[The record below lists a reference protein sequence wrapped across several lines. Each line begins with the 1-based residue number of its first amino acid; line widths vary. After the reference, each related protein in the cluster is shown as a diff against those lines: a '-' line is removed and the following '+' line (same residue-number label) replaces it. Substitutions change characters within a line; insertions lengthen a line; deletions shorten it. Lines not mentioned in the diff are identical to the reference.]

1 MPGKPA
7 SMSVNETVTRPR
19 EHLTEREIDKLMT
32 TARQEGRYG
41 HRDATAILV
50 AFWHGLRASE
60 LCALEWDQIDLTRKT
75 IRIHRAKGGD
85 PATHYLSNS
94 ELRALR
100 RLQRENPPGPHVFVS
115 ERGGPVTTAWFRKM
129 FARLGE
135 RASMPFAIH
144 PHQLRHS
151 CGYKFA
157 NEGKDTRSA
166 TSLSWGTA
174 ASIAPCVIPRWHQIG
189 FVGGKKSSVGES
201 TMSFVYWVFEDKDC
215 FVFPHNAGYVGV
227 SEYPKNR
234 WRSGAPS
241 RKHRRQAS

>member
-1 MPGKPA
+1 MLNKSP
-7 SMSVNETVTRPR
+7 STSVNETVTRPR

-32 TARQEGRYG
+32 TARQDSRYG

-75 IRIHRAKGGD
+75 IRINRVKGGD

-115 ERGGPVTTAWFRKM
+115 ERGGPVTPAWFRKM

-135 RASMPFAIH
+135 RSKMPFSIH
-144 PHQLRHS
+144 PHMLRHS

-157 NEGKDTRSA
+157 NEGKDTRSLQA
-166 TSLSWGTA
+166 YLGHRSINSTVRYTA
-174 ASIAPCVIPRWHQIG
+174 MAP
-189 FVGGKKSSVGES
+189 
-201 TMSFVYWVFEDKDC
+201 
-215 FVFPHNAGYVGV
+215 
-227 SEYPKNR
+227 NR
-234 WRSGAPS
+234 FRGWE
-241 RKHRRQAS
+241 KE

>member
-1 MPGKPA
+1 MTNKTKVIAMLTVPP
-7 SMSVNETVTRPR
+7 STSVNETVIRPR

-32 TARQEGRYG
+32 TARQDSRYG

-50 AFWHGLRASE
+50 AFKHGLRASE

-75 IRIHRAKGGD
+75 IRIHRVKSGD

-135 RASMPFAIH
+135 RANMPFAIH
-144 PHQLRHS
+144 PHMLRHS
-151 CGYKFA
+151 CGFKFA
-157 NEGKDTRSA
+157 NEGKDTRSLQA
-166 TSLSWGTA
+166 YLGHRSINSTVRYTA
-174 ASIAPCVIPRWHQIG
+174 MAP
-189 FVGGKKSSVGES
+189 
-201 TMSFVYWVFEDKDC
+201 
-215 FVFPHNAGYVGV
+215 
-227 SEYPKNR
+227 NR
-234 WRSGAPS
+234 FRGWE
-241 RKHRRQAS
+241 KE

>member
-1 MPGKPA
+1 MTNKTGDIVMLNKAP
-7 SMSVNETVTRPR
+7 SRSVNETVTRPR

-32 TARQEGRYG
+32 TARQDSRYG

-75 IRIHRAKGGD
+75 IRIHRVKGGD

-115 ERGGPVTTAWFRKM
+115 ERGGPVTPAWFRKM

-135 RASMPFAIH
+135 RSKMPFPIH
-144 PHQLRHS
+144 PHS
-151 CGYKFA
+151 CGIPV
-157 NEGKDTRSA
+157 A
-166 TSLSWGTA
+166 TSSPMRARTQDRCKPIWDIA
-174 ASIAPCVIPRWHQIG
+174 ASTARCAIPRWHQID
-189 FVGGKKSSVGES
+189 FAVGKKSS
-201 TMSFVYWVFEDKDC
+201 D
-215 FVFPHNAGYVGV
+215 
-227 SEYPKNR
+227 
-234 WRSGAPS
+234 
-241 RKHRRQAS
+241 